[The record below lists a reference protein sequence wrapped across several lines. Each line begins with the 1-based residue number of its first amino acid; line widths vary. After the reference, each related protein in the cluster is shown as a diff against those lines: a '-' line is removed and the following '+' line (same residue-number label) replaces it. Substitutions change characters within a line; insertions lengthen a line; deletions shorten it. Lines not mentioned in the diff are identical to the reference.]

1 MNNNSKVLALKYR
14 PKTFDDLI
22 GQEVVAETI
31 TNSIK
36 ADKIPNAYLFTG
48 IRGIGKTTTARIVA
62 KGLNCLNGIENLCK
76 EDLCDNC
83 KSIADSSHID
93 VLEMDAASKTGVDD
107 VRDLIEFSRYGP
119 TSAKYKIF
127 IIDEVHMLSKQAFNA
142 LLKTLEEPPEY
153 LKFIFA
159 TTEIKKIPITVVS
172 RCQRFDLSRI
182 KSSELFE
189 FIKNIKEKENGKASD
204 EALKLIVKISEGS
217 VRDALSLLDRALLS
231 LDEKTELDLNTA
243 QKIFG
248 YFDKSQLINLFELIL
263 KGEEEKVINIYRK
276 IYDQGVE
283 PKVFI
288 NDFLEI
294 LYYFKNINS
303 LSLESTNF
311 SLNDDEFSKIKELSN
326 QVDSEVLILFWQ
338 FAISSLEE
346 LDIVSN
352 QHLSIEMFL
361 IRLMHLSSI
370 KLNKNTDLEQS
381 NDNLHNQTANKENEQ
396 KFEDNSRIINQIK
409 NIAQEEKQKPEVKP
423 EIKAIDKNFINSFD
437 DLLNICTLKK
447 EIKLKYELEK
457 NVNLVK
463 FERNRIEISFNDNLD
478 KDFVKDLSSKLYEWT
493 AERWIITFSKSK
505 GEMSVK
511 EKQKNKKDELMNE
524 VKSLEIYKKV
534 MEKFPDAEL
543 IDVKL
548 NEKKED

>member
-14 PKTFDDLI
+14 PQIFDDLI

-31 TNSIK
+31 INSIK
-36 ADKIPNAYLFTG
+36 ANKIPNAYLFTG

-62 KGLNCLNGIENLCK
+62 KALNCLNGIKYLCKENLC
-76 EDLCDNC
+76 ENC
-83 KSIADSSHID
+83 EAITNSNHID

-119 TSAKYKIF
+119 TSSRYKIF

-159 TTEIKKIPITVVS
+159 TTEIKKIPVTVVS

-189 FIKNIKEKENGKASD
+189 FVKKIKDKENGKASD

-231 LDEKTELDLNTA
+231 LDTNSELNLNAA

-248 YFDKSQLINLFELIL
+248 YFDKSQLIDLFELIL
-263 KGEEEKVINIYRK
+263 KGEETKVIHIYRK

-288 NDFLEI
+288 NDFLELI
-294 LYYFKNINS
+294 YYFKNINS
-303 LSLESTNF
+303 LTLESTNF
-311 SLNDDEFSKIKELSN
+311 SLNDEEFSKIKNISN
-326 QVDSEVLILFWQ
+326 QVDAEVLILFWQ
-338 FAISSLEE
+338 FAISYLDE

-361 IRLMHLSSI
+361 IRLMYLSSI
-370 KLNKNTDLEQS
+370 KLKKKNDLNLNDEKLDTIIIQKEQEIKTNS
-381 NDNLHNQTANKENEQ
+381 NTVD
-396 KFEDNSRIINQIK
+396 QIK
-409 NIAQEEKQKPEVKP
+409 NIAQEEKNKP
-423 EIKAIDKNFINSFD
+423 EIEIDIKALEKNLINSFD
-437 DLLNICTLKK
+437 DLLNICNKKK

-463 FERNRIEISFNDNLD
+463 FERNRIEISFNDNLH
-478 KDFVKDLSSKLYEWT
+478 KNFVKDLSSILFEWT
-493 AERWIITFSKSK
+493 GERWIITFSKSK
-505 GEMSVK
+505 GEMTIK
-511 EKQKNKKDELMNE
+511 EKQKNKKKELIDE
-524 VKSLEIYKKV
+524 VKNLEIYKSV
-534 MEKFPDAEL
+534 MNKFPDAEL
-543 IDVKL
+543 FDVKL
-548 NEKKED
+548 NKEEN